1 MVADFTQLENLLKNK
16 VVMIHGI
23 PRLTPRIV
31 HDQNKCQADLKR
43 ISEEGSVNMKTMNDI
58 AKTPSKQIA
67 GLEPTSA
74 HSSGQNNHIRFASS
88 ADWEEMADIYNEA
101 IHSGRSTMDLIPV
114 DANYF
119 RKLADGFSPREC
131 LLVAEHPTYIS
142 AWGIVKQYSDR
153 PGYALAC
160 ETSVYVTENFHGHG
174 VGTALQSAVIQKAWG
189 YGYRHLVAKILAV
202 NETSVRFHHH
212 FDYQIAGIQKKIG
225 FLNGI
230 WHDIII
236 MQRILTDAQ
245 PEESTS

>member
-1 MVADFTQLENLLKNK
+1 
-16 VVMIHGI
+16 
-23 PRLTPRIV
+23 
-31 HDQNKCQADLKR
+31 
-43 ISEEGSVNMKTMNDI
+43 MKMMNDI
-58 AKTPSKQIA
+58 GKTPSNHIA
-67 GLEPTSA
+67 GIEPTSA
-74 HSSGQNNHIRFASS
+74 HSSNQNHRIRLAASV
-88 ADWEEMADIYNEA
+88 DWDRLAHIYNEA
-101 IHSGRSTMDLIPV
+101 IRSGRSTMDLIPV

-119 RKLADGFSPREC
+119 RKLADGFTPREC
-131 LLVAEHPTYIS
+131 LLVTEHGSQIT

-160 ETSVYVTENFHGHG
+160 ETSVYVTEDFHGHG

-202 NETSVRFHHH
+202 NEASVRFHHH

-230 WHDIII
+230 WHDIVI

-245 PEESTS
+245 PKESTS